1 MAAPMNLVPPST
13 ITRIGALLP
22 LSAPEAGQLAGVA
35 LPVLGH
41 LDPEIEVDL
50 GAEQGLELGPGL
62 GADVAQDRPAA
73 AEHDRLLA
81 GPLPE
86 KESPEDQQG
95 APGGGRPAPAPRG
108 RGGG

>member
-22 LSAPEAGQLAGVA
+22 LSEPEAGQLAGVA

-81 GPLPE
+81 GPLHEQERPDDPQVALG
-86 KESPEDQQG
+86 SG
-95 APGGGRPAPAPRG
+95 AHLPHHT
-108 RGGG
+108 